1 MMESPAVEKEAEK
14 SLTEIRLE
22 QRN

>member
-1 MMESPAVEKEAEK
+1 MMESAAVEKEAEK